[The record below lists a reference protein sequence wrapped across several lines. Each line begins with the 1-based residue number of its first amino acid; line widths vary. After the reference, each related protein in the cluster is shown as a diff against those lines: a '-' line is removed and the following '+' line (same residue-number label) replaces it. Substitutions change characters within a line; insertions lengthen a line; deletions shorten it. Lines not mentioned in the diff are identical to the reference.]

1 MTDPTRWTT
10 ASDVRAT
17 VRRRWD
23 DGTLLRAFA
32 RDDPF
37 PAIDVP
43 LRGPTAGDLGDH
55 YDAARS
61 WADELRRG
69 SRNGLAYEVVEGVTG
84 GRLAGRTALP
94 QRAMLIEYEQA
105 WMLLGTGAEA
115 ATYRR
120 MVQSASTVPAAGD
133 WATVHPVRAI
143 GLSAE
148 WQPIVAAYRWLDAH
162 RGSGLYVRQVN
173 APGVDTKLIE
183 RHRTVL
189 AEMLGVPASGF
200 ARALGLA
207 QKPATVRLR
216 FDPAGFGLA
225 VGVGE
230 ATFRAEELRNWH
242 ATPTSALIV
251 ENEISYLRVPIPTG
265 GVVLWGRGFDVEE
278 AASLGWL
285 AETSVT
291 YWGDLDTHGFAILN
305 RVRAR
310 LPQARS
316 VLMDRETLL
325 AHEERWGREPKPTAA
340 ALPRLTGDEAALY
353 SDLVS
358 DRYASAVRLE
368 QERIDWAWVLG
379 RVEG

>member
-37 PAIDVP
+37 PTIDIP
-43 LRGPTAGDLGDH
+43 LRGPSAGDLGEH
-55 YDAARS
+55 FDAARS

-69 SRNGLAYEVVEGVTG
+69 SRNGLAYEVVDGVTG
-84 GRLAGRTALP
+84 GRIAGRTAVP
-94 QRAMLIEYEQA
+94 QRARLTEYEQA
-105 WMLLGTGAEA
+105 WMLLGTGAQA

-120 MVQSASTVPAAGD
+120 TVQSASTLPAVGD
-133 WATVHPVRAI
+133 WVTAHPVRAI
-143 GLSAE
+143 GLSTE
-148 WQPIVAAYRWLDAH
+148 WEPIVAAYRWLDAH
-162 RGSGLYVRQVN
+162 RGSGQYVRQVS

-183 RHRTVL
+183 RHRSVL
-189 AEMLGVPASGF
+189 AEMLGVPAGGF
-200 ARALGLA
+200 TRGLGLA
-207 QKPATVRLR
+207 SKPATVRLR
-216 FDPAGFGLA
+216 FDPAVFGLPLC
-225 VGVGE
+225 VSE
-230 ATFRAEELRNWH
+230 ATFRADELRNWH
-242 ATPTSALIV
+242 ATPASALIV
-251 ENEISYLRVPIPTG
+251 ENEISYLSVPIPPG

-278 AASLGWL
+278 SASLGWL
-285 AETSVT
+285 AEASVT

-310 LPQARS
+310 LPRVRS

-325 AHEERWGREPKPTAA
+325 AHEDRWGREPKPTAA
-340 ALPRLTGDEAALY
+340 ALSRLTGDEAALY

-368 QERIDWAWVLG
+368 QERIDWEWVLG
-379 RVEG
+379 RLQG